1 MATSPDDLVAASAA
15 SGAPAVPRAGSGAP
29 ELTSTQRKR
38 AMVVCVAAAFLT
50 LLDVNIV
57 TVALPSMEPAL
68 HMSSAD
74 ATWAIAGYTLSFG
87 LTLIPAG
94 RLADE
99 IGRRKLFI
107 WGLVLFAVTGVL
119 CGMATSAVW
128 MDGAR
133 LARGVAA
140 GLVAPQ
146 VIGYIQQMYPPLKRG
161 RAFGYYGATVALST
175 AIGPL
180 LGGLILQAFGTG
192 DGWRWVFY
200 LFVPLDVLA
209 CVYAVRVLPGD
220 PRIRQR
226 RSLDLVGAL
235 LLGLSVTA
243 FMLPMIMGGS
253 SGTSSGASG
262 GARGTAGGSGG
273 LPSGARPGGFPGG
286 AGQPPGGAG
295 SGAGQG
301 GFGGHLPTGTGAAG
315 QAATHASTTAAGSG
329 RPLWLLPIGA
339 VLLVLFVLYERSL
352 ARRQRQPL
360 LDLSL
365 FRVRSYWVGT
375 LVAAAFYGGFT
386 GIFLVLSQ
394 YFQQGLHYTALHA
407 SESIATFTVGSA
419 ICGIL
424 GGRLVN
430 RIGRSLVIYGS
441 VATAVGLAATA
452 VLVRSASPS
461 DIGLALALPLLVAG
475 CGAGFVIS
483 ANQTIAL
490 HRVPRKE
497 GSTSAGVYQ
506 TGMKLGVTLGT
517 SVASG
522 LYFATL
528 TSTHDDFAKAASAGL
543 TGAAALAGVA
553 FLVALPGLTFR
564 RRRNAEP
571 IVAMGGDRVGVL
583 SRAGRDGAPL
593 EAE

>member
-15 SGAPAVPRAGSGAP
+15 SRVPAPRTRPDAS
-29 ELTSTQRKR
+29 ELSSAQRKK
-38 AMVVCVAAAFLT
+38 AMAVCVAAAFLT

-57 TVALPSMEPAL
+57 TVALPSMETAL
-68 HMSSAD
+68 HMTSAD

-99 IGRRKLFI
+99 IGRRTLFI
-107 WGLVLFAVTGVL
+107 WGLALFTVTGVL
-119 CGMATSAVW
+119 CGMATNALW

-146 VIGYIQQMYPPLKRG
+146 VIAYIQRMYPPLKRG

-200 LFVPLDVLA
+200 LFVPLDLLA
-209 CVYAVRVLPGD
+209 CAYALRMLPED
-220 PRIRQR
+220 RRIRQR

-243 FMLPMIMGGS
+243 LMLPMIVGGS
-253 SGTSSGASG
+253 TGPSPSPSA
-262 GARGTAGGSGG
+262 AGGK
-273 LPSGARPGGFPGG
+273 FPGG
-286 AGQPPGGAG
+286 
-295 SGAGQG
+295 GQG
-301 GFGGHLPTGTGAAG
+301 GFGHLPTGALG
-315 QAATHASTTAAGSG
+315 QAATHATTTAAGSG
-329 RPLWLLPIGA
+329 RPLWLLPIGV

-352 ARRQRQPL
+352 GRRQRQPL

-407 SESIATFTVGSA
+407 SESIATFTIGSA
-419 ICGIL
+419 VCGVL

-441 VATAVGLAATA
+441 IATAAGLAATA
-452 VLVRSASPS
+452 VLVRTASPS
-461 DIGLALALPLLVAG
+461 DIGLVLALPLLVAG
-475 CGAGFVIS
+475 CGAGFVIA

-528 TSTHDDFAKAASAGL
+528 TSTHDDFPKAASAGL
-543 TGAAALAGVA
+543 TGAAGLAGVA
-553 FLVALPGLTFR
+553 FLVALPGLTYR
-564 RRRNAEP
+564 RRRGGEP
-571 IVAMGGDRVGVL
+571 IVAI
-583 SRAGRDGAPL
+583 
-593 EAE
+593 EKAEPASS

>member
-15 SGAPAVPRAGSGAP
+15 SGVPAAPRAGSGAP

-209 CVYAVRVLPGD
+209 CVYAVRALPED
-220 PRIRQR
+220 PRARQR

-253 SGTSSGASG
+253 SGTSSSASG
-262 GARGTAGGSGG
+262 GARGTTAGSGAG
-273 LPSGARPGGFPGG
+273 SGAS
-286 AGQPPGGAG
+286 

-352 ARRQRQPL
+352 ARKQRQPL

-419 ICGIL
+419 VCGVL

-441 VATAVGLAATA
+441 IATAAGLAATA
-452 VLVRSASPS
+452 VLVRSVSPS

-583 SRAGRDGAPL
+583 SRAGRDGAAL

>member
-1 MATSPDDLVAASAA
+1 MATSPDDLVATSSAP
-15 SGAPAVPRAGSGAP
+15 GVPAPRPGSDAP
-29 ELTSTQRKR
+29 ELTSAARKR

-74 ATWAIAGYTLSFG
+74 ATWAIAGYTLAFG

-99 IGRRKLFI
+99 IGRKKLFI
-107 WGLVLFAVTGVL
+107 WGMALFALTGL
-119 CGMATSAVW
+119 LSGMATNALW
-128 MDGAR
+128 MDGTR

-146 VIGYIQQMYPPLKRG
+146 VIGYIQQMYPPIKRG

-192 DGWRWVFY
+192 DGWRWIFY
-200 LFVPLDVLA
+200 LFVPLDVA
-209 CVYAVRVLPGD
+209 AFVFAIRALPED
-220 PRIRQR
+220 RRTRQR
-226 RSLDLVGAL
+226 RSLDLVGVL
-235 LLGLSVTA
+235 LLGLGVTGI
-243 FMLPMIMGGS
+243 MLPMIIGGS
-253 SGTSSGASG
+253 TGPSPS
-262 GARGTAGGSGG
+262 ARGTTGGTGG
-273 LPSGARPGGFPGG
+273 LPSGARPGGFPGAAG
-286 AGQPPGGAG
+286 GQPPGGAG
-295 SGAGQG
+295 FGSGHFPTGAGGAG
-301 GFGGHLPTGTGAAG
+301 GTAG
-315 QAATHASTTAAGSG
+315 QAAAHVTAAASPGAG
-329 RPLWLLPIGA
+329 RPFWLLPIGI

-352 ARRQRQPL
+352 GRKQRQPL

-407 SESIATFTVGSA
+407 SESIATFTIGSA
-419 ICGIL
+419 VCGIL

-441 VATAVGLAATA
+441 IATAVGLAATA
-452 VLVRSASPS
+452 VLVRTASPS
-461 DIGLALALPLLVAG
+461 DIGLVLALPLLVAG
-475 CGAGFVIS
+475 CGAGFVIA

-490 HRVPRKE
+490 HRVPRRE

-517 SVASG
+517 SIASG

-543 TGAAALAGVA
+543 TGAAALAGAA
-553 FLVALPGLTFR
+553 FVVALPGLTFR
-564 RRRNAEP
+564 RRRNGEP
-571 IVAMGGDRVGVL
+571 IVAI
-583 SRAGRDGAPL
+583 GAVEPVS
-593 EAE
+593 